1 MIGWGPGK
9 RKGWDERSE
18 KQAGKGRR
26 EEKEA
31 QNIHGSRALRGDL
44 CASGLFG
51 LRLAEEKTEK
61 TVNKGGRVTGVVYRL
76 GPFCLGFIGGW
87 PHFRALGGSQKRP
100 DIIT

>member
-1 MIGWGPGK
+1 MSVQRNKQERGGE
-9 RKGWDERSE
+9 RK
-18 KQAGKGRR
+18 KKH
-26 EEKEA
+26 KK
-31 QNIHGSRALRGDL
+31 IHGSRALRGDL

-51 LRLAEEKTEK
+51 LRLGEEKTEK
-61 TVNKGGRVTGVVYRL
+61 TVNKGGRVTGVVYRP